1 MREIKYIVIHCTA
14 TSQTTTIESIQRYWR
29 QNLGW
34 KNAGYHLI
42 IKPDGKIVEL
52 AKVEQVCNGV
62 AGYNAHSYHIS
73 YIGGQFGDDR
83 TEAQKMALKWLIL
96 GLKDKYPNAEILGH
110 RDFPNVKKACP
121 RFDVKK
127 LVKDLELS

>member
-1 MREIKYIVIHCTA
+1 MRDIKYIVVHCTA
-14 TSQTTTIESIQRYWR
+14 TSQNATIESIQRYWR
-29 QNLGW
+29 QYLGW

-42 IKPDGKIVEL
+42 IKPDGQIVEL

-62 AGYNAHSYHIS
+62 AGFNAHSYHIS
-73 YIGGQFGDDR
+73 YIGGQFEDDR
-83 TEAQKMALKWLIL
+83 TEAQKYAIKTLLL
-96 GLKDKYPNAEILGH
+96 GLKDKFPNAEILGH

-127 LVKDLELS
+127 LAKDLGLS